1 MTWTLRTPGR
11 TTTFEGIELMAI
23 VNASPESFSGDGDL
37 GREEQV
43 AAAAAGWAAGALV
56 VDVGGQ
62 SANTKTPELD
72 VDEEISRVAPLVTAI
87 RAQHGGLISID
98 TYKPAVADA
107 ALTAGA
113 DIVND
118 VSGLLDPALAEVVA
132 DHGAGYVLMHTV
144 GRPKTKV
151 LDPDRYDDV
160 VAAVLCFFD
169 ERRAVLEAAG
179 VRPEQVVL
187 DPGLDFGKTPRQ
199 SLDLV
204 ARAAEVRRGTDRPL
218 LWAIS
223 RKDFIGAIAGVAPR
237 DRDPGT
243 LATAAAL
250 ADAAPGSI
258 LRVHDVPGTAQHLA
272 VKAAIADPSR
282 LPSDAMLREALRREP
297 RPG

>member
-1 MTWTLRTPGR
+1 VTWTLRTPGR
-11 TTTFEGIELMAI
+11 TTALEGIELMAI

-37 GREEQV
+37 DLSEQV
-43 AAAAAGWAAGALV
+43 AAAASGWAAGALV

-62 SANTKTPELD
+62 SANTKTPELEAE
-72 VDEEISRVAPLVTAI
+72 EEITRVVPLVTAI
-87 RAQHGGLISID
+87 RAQHDGLVSID

-107 ALTAGA
+107 ALAAGA

-132 DHGAGYVLMHTV
+132 DHRAGYVLMHTV

-151 LDPDRYDDV
+151 LDPDLYDDV
-160 VAAVLCFFD
+160 VAAVLGFFD
-169 ERRAVLEAAG
+169 ERRATLEAAG
-179 VRPEQVVL
+179 VHPEQIVL

-204 ARAAEVRRGTDRPL
+204 ARAAEVREGTDRPL

-223 RKDFIGAIAGVAPR
+223 RKDFIGAVAGVPPR
-237 DRDPGT
+237 ERDPGT

-258 LRVHDVPGTAQHLA
+258 LRVHDVGGTAQHLA
-272 VKAAIADPSR
+272 VRAAIADPSR
-282 LPSDAMLREALRREP
+282 LPADALLGEALRREP
-297 RPG
+297 HRA

>member
-1 MTWTLRTPGR
+1 
-11 TTTFEGIELMAI
+11 MAI

-37 GREEQV
+37 GREAQV
-43 AAAAAGWAAGALV
+43 EAAGAGWAAGALV

-62 SANTKTPELD
+62 SANTKTPELEA
-72 VDEEISRVAPLVTAI
+72 DEEIRRVVPLVAAI
-87 RAQHGGLISID
+87 RAQHRGLISVD

-107 ALTAGA
+107 ALAAGA

-118 VSGLLDPALAEVVA
+118 VSGLLDPALARVVA

-151 LDPDRYDDV
+151 LDPDLYDDV
-160 VAAVLCFFD
+160 VTAVLAFFE
-169 ERRAVLEAAG
+169 ERRATLDAAG
-179 VRPEQVVL
+179 VHAEQIVL

-204 ARAAEVRRGTDRPL
+204 ARAAEVRAETDRPL

-223 RKDFIGAIAGVAPR
+223 RKDFIGAIAGVPPR

-250 ADAAPGSI
+250 ADTAPGSI
-258 LRVHDVPGTAQHLA
+258 LRVHDVAGTAQHLA
-272 VKAAIADPSR
+272 VKAAIADPGR
-282 LPSDAMLREALRREP
+282 LPPDARLGEALRREP
-297 RPG
+297 RPS